1 MMKDFEE
8 FKQGK
13 QFGAQLWQQFW
24 EGEFEKSLA
33 MTTKR
38 AGEVQEDYDQ
48 IFRNEMYVT
57 ELLMNIMAYY
67 E

>member
-8 FKQGK
+8 FTQGK
-13 QFGAQLWQQFW
+13 TLDAQLWGQFW
-24 EGEFEKSLA
+24 EGEFQKSLA
-33 MTTKR
+33 VTTKR
-38 AGEVQEDYDQ
+38 AGEVQEDYNQ

-57 ELLMNIMAYY
+57 ELLMNIMSYY